1 MRLPIEILV
10 LACLLVG
17 IVPALPIGPLLASA
31 VQSVL
36 GDRTPTYSLV
46 VWHGFTLPLLMSLI
60 ALVGGPAIYMIFRD
74 RLTAAQRSPMIG
86 RLKGRRTVVAVLRAT
101 VAVARRGERRVRKD
115 R

>member
-17 IVPALPIGPLLASA
+17 IVPALTIGPLLASA

-60 ALVGGPAIYMIFRD
+60 APVGRTALYMIFRD
-74 RLTAAQRSPMIG
+74 RLQPPERPPPLGRHKIG
-86 RLKGRRTVVAVLRAT
+86 SAPCR
-101 VAVARRGERRVRKD
+101 ER
-115 R
+115 